1 MIWALVLNRSVW
13 PIFIC
18 MKGGMMD
25 GFEKNHTT
33 TCATMKEINDL
44 SLQLLTLTRRISR

>member
-18 MKGGMMD
+18 TKGGRGIMD
-25 GFEKNHTT
+25 GFKKNHTA
-33 TCATMKEINDL
+33 TCAAD
-44 SLQLLTLTRRISR
+44 RRD